1 MIEGSIKTVRAGM
14 EIANRTATELG
25 KMTNGVVEVTELV
38 KDIASASIE
47 QSSSVVQTTS
57 GINQISQ
64 VTMSA
69 AATAE
74 ESSAASLELSSQAEA
89 FQTMVKRF
97 SIKKSKD
104 DKKRE
109 QQSSSSGKKK
119 IDLK

>member
-1 MIEGSIKTVRAGM
+1 MTAGVVDV
-14 EIANRTATELG
+14 TELG
-25 KMTNGVVEVTELV
+25 KTLLV
-38 KDIASASIE
+38 LRLR
-47 QSSSVVQTTS
+47 QSSSVVQTTT

-89 FQTMVKRF
+89 FQVMVKRF
-97 SIKKSKD
+97 QIKKSKD

-109 QQSSSSGKKK
+109 QQQSVGKKK

>member
-1 MIEGSIKTVRAGM
+1 
-14 EIANRTATELG
+14 
-25 KMTNGVVEVTELV
+25 MTSGVVEVTDLV
-38 KDIASASIE
+38 KDIANASIE

-89 FQTMVKRF
+89 FQSMVKRF
-97 SIKKSKD
+97 TIKKLRD
-104 DKKRE
+104 DKRRDMQTTAKR
-109 QQSSSSGKKK
+109 K
-119 IDLK
+119 IELK